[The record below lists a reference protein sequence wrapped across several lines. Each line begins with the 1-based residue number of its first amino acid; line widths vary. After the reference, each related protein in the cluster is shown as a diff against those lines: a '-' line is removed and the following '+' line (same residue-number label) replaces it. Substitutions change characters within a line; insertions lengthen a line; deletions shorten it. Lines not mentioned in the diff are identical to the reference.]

1 MKSEDKEAKETV
13 MAYLNL
19 PMDDVHT
26 LDLPILYYK
35 DTEEAQVVEYY
46 ETNKKS
52 EKTKQQDTSA
62 SSWLRMQDM
71 TTDAVD
77 NYEILSKRIPYT
89 FDMFKNKSIR
99 QGHAV
104 CKLPVSFF
112 WIRKPWIFKLDKNTG
127 KKIIY

>member
-52 EKTKQQDTSA
+52 EKTKSKA
-62 SSWLRMQDM
+62 SG
-71 TTDAVD
+71 
-77 NYEILSKRIPYT
+77 
-89 FDMFKNKSIR
+89 R
-99 QGHAV
+99 QKA
-104 CKLPVSFF
+104 
-112 WIRKPWIFKLDKNTG
+112 
-127 KKIIY
+127 